1 MFASIRFGKM
11 RKAKELFYSK
21 SFVQLIKYVLIGVLG
36 LVVDFDI
43 F

>member
-1 MFASIRFGKM
+1 M